1 MAQGE
6 RHMVKT
12 GIPGAA
18 IAAVLCAVSHGAIV
32 GTLAQVSQ
40 ISQPADAQLDV
51 LTNTT
56 SAYCWNE
63 AQDVALSQAIWV
75 NAHSIGTYSSDSDL
89 VTTQIAAGTWVRSLY
104 IHFDAPPG
112 GSGSVQ
118 GFVKFDRPIIGVIVV
133 NAPGFR
139 HLDDSD
145 FLGAPTLFTHGV
157 DFRGM
162 EMVNDQFT
170 IGGGGTTIQFSI
182 SISQPGD
189 FIRVIT
195 EGDVVPSPAPLA
207 LPAIATVVLCRRRRV

>member
-1 MAQGE
+1 MH
-6 RHMVKT
+6 RNT
-12 GIPGAA
+12 SGAVVCLSA
-18 IAAVLCAVSHGAIV
+18 LAGLSHGAIV
-32 GTLAQVSQ
+32 GTLAQVTQ
-40 ISQPADAQLDV
+40 IAQPADAQLDV

-75 NAHSIGTYSSDSDL
+75 NAHSIGSYTSDSDL
-89 VTTQIAAGTWVRSLY
+89 VTTQIAAGTWVRSHY

-112 GSGSVQ
+112 GSGAVQ
-118 GFVKFDRPIIGVIVV
+118 GFVKFDKPIIGVIVV

-162 EMVNDQFT
+162 EMVNDQFI

-182 SISQPGD
+182 TISQPGD

-195 EGDVVPSPAPLA
+195 EGEAIPAPGGLA
-207 LPAIATVVLCRRRRV
+207 LLALGAMTARRRR